1 MTLNPPLAVCH
12 QLGTMAVKKQRTML
26 LKYWRSFRPHDN
38 SLDDPPAEFGKP
50 PFTAFKD
57 VEFLANLTNQE
68 AVNNGICKL
77 WMLVKFLWAARE
89 AGSTFEETEVIL
101 ALNVVLFFFVK

>member
-1 MTLNPPLAVCH
+1 
-12 QLGTMAVKKQRTML
+12 MAFKKQRTTL
-26 LKYWRSFRPHDN
+26 FTDGEPIRQHDDP
-38 SLDDPPAEFGKP
+38 LDDPPAEIMKP

-57 VEFLANLTNQE
+57 VEVVANLTNQE
-68 AVNNGICKL
+68 AVNNGIFKL

-101 ALNVVLFFFVK
+101 ALNVVLFSVK

>member
-1 MTLNPPLAVCH
+1 
-12 QLGTMAVKKQRTML
+12 MAVKKQLTML
-26 LKYWRSFRPHDN
+26 PIYDPNYSPHDDP
-38 SLDDPPAEFGKP
+38 LDDPPAEFGKP

-101 ALNVVLFFFVK
+101 ALNVVLFFS

>member
-1 MTLNPPLAVCH
+1 
-12 QLGTMAVKKQRTML
+12 ML
-26 LKYWRSFRPHDN
+26 PTYDPNYSPHDDP
-38 SLDDPPAEFGKP
+38 LDDPPAEFGKP

-68 AVNNGICKL
+68 AVNNGIYKL

-101 ALNVVLFFFVK
+101 ALNVVLFFP